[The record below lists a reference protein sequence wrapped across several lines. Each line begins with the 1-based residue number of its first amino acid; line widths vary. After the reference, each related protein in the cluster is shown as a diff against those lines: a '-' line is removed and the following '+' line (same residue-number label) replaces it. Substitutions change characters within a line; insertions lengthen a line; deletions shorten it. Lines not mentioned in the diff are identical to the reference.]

1 MFEFWKERKVRKA
14 YLRIY
19 ENLMQ
24 AITKWNLK
32 TFPDAT
38 QEGQKMKLWE
48 EMDEFE
54 AEDTLSGKMKELAD
68 VFIVLAGLRRWN
80 DKEAR
85 QIEKDILKHANNIS
99 LSDLLDAM
107 FQKMM
112 VNMSRNWVKQGDGR
126 FHHTETP
133 KKKKKPTKK
142 K

>member
-24 AITKWNLK
+24 AITKWNLE

-38 QEGQKMKLWE
+38 QEGQLLKLQE
-48 EMDEFE
+48 EMNEFN
-54 AEDTLSGKMKELAD
+54 AEDSMSKKMKELAD
-68 VFIVLAGLRRWN
+68 VIIVLAGLRRWN

-85 QIEKDILKHANNIS
+85 QIEKDILKRANNIS